1 MRHNMKNTSDA
12 IASGLNAQQWVEL
25 LKGDK
30 ARFAKKAL
38 NYFDGQQEGEVE
50 KLLSDPYK
58 GRRNWKT
65 RGIIPRYRNL
75 TRMIVE
81 KSAQLFIGQAPS
93 FEVYQ
98 NNSDTID
105 ENETQYFSD
114 EMYKTEWYEFF
125 INVDAV
131 VRLLKTAIVLQQY
144 NDIDGRVELELLHR
158 GNCAAI
164 TNPINRSI
172 QAMIYITSEY
182 EGVNTYRIITE
193 TEYIDLTEIV
203 KDGKSTISVSEAVP
217 NPYGMVPATVFY
229 DTTLPRSGIW
239 QEAPRDLVSVN
250 ELVNLHITDSE
261 YAISW
266 AKLPTLFTI
275 DCDVIGGGSSMEVM
289 EVEGSALPRQMP
301 ADQSSTG
308 GPSRSVA
315 LMSNGQGT
323 PSVQYLRP
331 DVNLEPLDKV
341 VDGWIKAFASD
352 WSVRI
357 KTAGEGSASSGF
369 QLVVEEMPN
378 LELRMQRQ
386 RMFESAFKRFYSV
399 FKVVMG
405 NATGATFKPNTI
417 LVVEFTEPHLPTD
430 TKQQEEVWDARINGG
445 RASII
450 DYLMETQ
457 GMTQD
462 EAEVKMVEIAAYN
475 KGSTNQAPVDPIE
488 EQPLLEE

>member
-1 MRHNMKNTSDA
+1 MEYTSDV
-12 IASGLNAQQWVEL
+12 IASGLSAEQWVEL

-38 NYFDGQQEGEVE
+38 NYFDGQQEGEME

-65 RGIIPRYRNL
+65 RGIIPRTRNV
-75 TRMIVE
+75 TRMIIE
-81 KSAQLFIGQAPS
+81 KSAQLFIGSPPT
-93 FEVYQ
+93 FEVYPFK
-98 NNSDTID
+98 SDVID
-105 ENETQYFSD
+105 EQETTYFSD

-131 VRLLKTAIVLQQY
+131 VRLLKTAVVLQQY

-158 GNCAAI
+158 GNCALI
-164 TNPINRSI
+164 TNPVNRAIES
-172 QAMIYITSEY
+172 MIYITSEHA
-182 EGVNTYRIITE
+182 GVNTYRIITQE
-193 TEYIDLTEIV
+193 SYIDLTEV
-203 KDGKSTISVSEAVP
+203 NVDGKSTLSVGQAIP
-217 NPYGMVPATVFY
+217 NPYGLVPATVFY

-239 QEAPRDLVSVN
+239 QEAPTDLVSVN

-261 YAISW
+261 YAITW

-275 DCDVIGGGSSMEVM
+275 DCEVLGGGSQMEIA
-289 EVEGSALPRQMP
+289 EVYGSALPRQVP
-301 ADQSSTG
+301 QEQQATG

-331 DVNLEPLDKV
+331 DVNLSPLDDV
-341 VDGWIKAFASD
+341 VDGWIKSFAAD

-357 KTAGEGSASSGF
+357 KTAGEGQATSGF
-369 QLVVEEMPN
+369 QLMVEEMPN
-378 LELRMQRQ
+378 LELRKQRQ
-386 RMFESAFKRFYSV
+386 RMFENAFKRFYNV
-399 FKVVMG
+399 FKVVMST
-405 NATGATFKPNTI
+405 ATGATFSLDTI
-417 LVVEFTEPHLPTD
+417 LCVEFADPSLPTD
-430 TKQQEEVWDARINGG
+430 SKQQEEVWDIRITGN

-457 GMTQD
+457 GMTQE
-462 EAEVKMVEIAAYN
+462 EAEVKMAEIAAYN
-475 KGSTNQAPVDPIE
+475 AGVANQPDLDPAE
-488 EQPLLEE
+488 DRTHEQQDA